1 MVPAMAD
8 VTALID
14 SCRHYRTAEA
24 ALAKLALLPLEQKRA
39 EVHPALIALA
49 KHYFCDEAPPH
60 AHGFEL
66 VELAAFLM
74 SELATT
80 PELAAQLYASIG
92 SQRVEHRVDVFCRF
106 AAHARDRR
114 ALPLLRDLWHQLE
127 WVETVLALEGIEL
140 LDVIAHAIDHPLG
153 RRRGDELA
161 IAAGYLGGERVR
173 ATLLRHYGDG
183 ITGADR
189 YALGIAFLANRDDAA
204 WFERVTSTRLD
215 GTLAKRIFTALTSTR
230 PKERL
235 ATVDRLG
242 KDIGL
247 ARASVSPARLLALV
261 RLLRDPD
268 LVIVERAAGFLLD
281 YVRGHRDRATCLFH
295 MTFLDHAAQAVAAGV
310 TARAR
315 EHLDAVVARI
325 PRAAPLPP
333 GELKTPPPPRPSA
346 KAVAKQRA
354 EVMLEDLRQTM
365 GVGDA
370 TLADPAAGSNPE
382 LEALL
387 VEDPTDVGR
396 YLVYADWLQTAGD
409 PRGTLIALDHAAHQ
423 TKDQAH
429 VVAANALRYEHH
441 HAFLGPLEP
450 FTRERDGTV
459 PVQLEWFMG
468 FIKAARLRLATDDL
482 VETVLGHLFDSPSA
496 RVLQEL
502 VVEPP
507 STRRVPDIDRIVQL
521 LVARRP
527 PTLAMLQIG
536 KPGSWQVTPELR
548 AAFPRLLRDPAAEWA
563 DVMARVAEQR
573 RLKVELDAVELPAL
587 EPRVSGITVDPEAVL
602 VGLKAELD
610 KLRPLGLLAAMP
622 RMFSA
627 ESLDRFALALAHQWQ
642 ARGENPRW
650 PFDALGPLG
659 GERCVG
665 FLAAHLTTWSHQRA
679 VQGFDHLARIGSD
692 LAVHAII
699 EVALAP
705 RGVGARRYAAIEV
718 LDRIAG
724 ARGLASRAQLLD
736 RTCPEASVGRARV
749 TETQRQWLLSI
760 MLSGHRIALGDFR
773 QHVAHHPLRQPLAST
788 LLWAE
793 CVGPRIVGL
802 LRVTSTGALVRGNG
816 EPYEIKQ
823 AGAQGHGIGL
833 VHPAELD
840 AEDLERARELFAGGG
855 HAPVHAPIDQAIIQL
870 ERPVFTLTD
879 DERRKSSLVRFAKRR
894 VGFYAIEAALE
905 QRGWTAA
912 FQDDGGGTTAF
923 SRFFE
928 RDQVLVVGKLGT
940 SQGAIGEVEVWPRGN
955 DVDRCR
961 FDRLH
966 AVTCSELLWDLETAH
981 GRPAD
986 APRTAPSITRDVPP
1000 IVERAKTGRSKC
1012 VVCANPID
1020 KGALRIGVERLIETP
1035 AFTGLGTVWAHPG
1048 CRAGVPELANVRG
1061 LDGLLAAT

>member
-1 MVPAMAD
+1 MAD

-14 SCRHYRTAEA
+14 SCRQYRTAEA

-39 EVHPALIALA
+39 QVHPALIALA

-80 PELAAQLYASIG
+80 PELAAQLYAAIG
-92 SQRVEHRVDVFCRF
+92 SGRVKHRADVFCRF

-114 ALPLLRDLWHQLE
+114 ALPLLRDLWHHLE
-127 WVETVLALEGIEL
+127 WVETVLALEGVEL
-140 LDVIAHAIDHPLG
+140 LDVIEHALE
-153 RRRGDELA
+153 RRHGDELA
-161 IAAGYLGGERVR
+161 IAAGYLGGERMR

-189 YALGIAFLANRDDAA
+189 YALGIAFLANRGDAA
-204 WFERVTSTRLD
+204 WFERVTG
-215 GTLAKRIFTALTSTR
+215 GTVAKRIYTGLTSTR

-235 ATVDRLG
+235 AIVDKLG

-247 ARASVSPARLLALV
+247 ARASISPARLLALV
-261 RLLRDPD
+261 RILLDPD

-281 YVRGHRDRATCLFH
+281 YSRGHRDRATCLFH
-295 MTFLDHAAQAVAAGV
+295 MTFLDHAAKAVAAGV

-315 EHLDAVVARI
+315 EHLDALVARI

-333 GELKTPPPPRPSA
+333 GELRTPPPPRPSA

-354 EVMLEDLRQTM
+354 EVMLEDLR
-365 GVGDA
+365 G
-370 TLADPAAGSNPE
+370 TLGEPLAAGPAAVGNPE

-387 VEDPTDVGR
+387 VEDPTDIGR

-409 PRGTLIALDHAAHQ
+409 PRGALLALDHAAHQ
-423 TKDQAH
+423 TRDQAH

-441 HAFLGPLEP
+441 QAFLGPLEP
-450 FTRERDGTV
+450 FTRERDGLV

-482 VETVLGHLFDSPSA
+482 VETVLGYLFDSPSG

-507 STRRVPDIDRIVQL
+507 STRRVPDADRIVKVL
-521 LVARRP
+521 LARRP

-536 KPGSWQVTPELR
+536 KPGSWQITPELR
-548 AAFPRLLRDPAAEWA
+548 AAFPRLLRDPGAEWA

-573 RLKVELDAVELPAL
+573 RLKVELDPVELPAL

-627 ESLDRFALALAHQWQ
+627 ESLDRFALALAHGWQ

-659 GERCVG
+659 GDRCVG

-692 LAVHAII
+692 LAVHALV

-705 RGVGARRYAAIEV
+705 RSVGARRYAALEV
-718 LDRIAG
+718 LDRIAQT
-724 ARGLASRAQLLD
+724 RGLVDRAQLLD
-736 RTCPEASVGRARV
+736 RTCPSPSIEAPAGRSRV
-749 TETQRQWLLSI
+749 IETQRGWLLSI

-802 LRVTSTGALVRGNG
+802 FRVAGNGALVRANG

-823 AGAQGHGIGL
+823 AGAEGHGIGL

-840 AEDLERARELFAGGG
+840 VEDLERARELFTGS
-855 HAPVHAPIDQAIIQL
+855 DQAIIQL
-870 ERPVFTLTD
+870 ERPIFTLTD
-879 DERRKSSLVRFAKRR
+879 DERRKSTLVRFAKRR

-928 RDQVLVVGKLGT
+928 RDEVLVVARLGT
-940 SQGAIGEVEVWPRGN
+940 SQGSIGEVEVWPRGSH
-955 DVDRCR
+955 VDRCR

-1012 VVCANPID
+1012 VVCTNAID

-1061 LDGLLAAT
+1061 LDELLAAG